1 MKQTEQRGMDHNG
14 ASTAEPQN
22 EKFLISP
29 PLLNLP
35 RPGFPCPMRILK
47 MSQHERYSWS
57 LERTRRLLSHPKS
70 SATFHQETLL
80 IQTLPRGQTMRQLPW
95 LCRFGQKTR
104 HVATMLFHC
113 PHSAAPVSFIVT
125 ESAGHTVLLPPPQ
138 PSSWFLLDPSI
149 SPNLSPETR
158 HKAAGQNLAA
168 FNLSGEIRRLRAFR
182 LLCSAAINLKWS
194 GGRWKL
200 HPNGQLVHE
209 RENEPFHGPS
219 GYNLPHSI
227 RFDYPYLNT

>member
-113 PHSAAPVSFIVT
+113 PHSAARELYLSQKAQGTRYCSHHPSPAPGFYWT
-125 ESAGHTVLLPPPQ
+125 HPSPLTFPQ
-138 PSSWFLLDPSI
+138 KQGTKQQAKI
-149 SPNLSPETR
+149 
-158 HKAAGQNLAA
+158 
-168 FNLSGEIRRLRAFR
+168 
-182 LLCSAAINLKWS
+182 
-194 GGRWKL
+194 
-200 HPNGQLVHE
+200 
-209 RENEPFHGPS
+209 
-219 GYNLPHSI
+219 
-227 RFDYPYLNT
+227 

>member
-35 RPGFPCPMRILK
+35 RPGFPCLMRILK

-57 LERTRRLLSHPKS
+57 LERARRLLSHPKS

-80 IQTLPRGQTMRQLPW
+80 KQTLPRGQTMRQLPW

-104 HVATMLFHC
+104 HVAAMLFHC
-113 PHSAAPVSFIVT
+113 PHSAAPATENSPVSFICRRKRRAHGT
-125 ESAGHTVLLPPPQ
+125 APRTPAQLLV
-138 PSSWFLLDPSI
+138 S
-149 SPNLSPETR
+149 T
-158 HKAAGQNLAA
+158 
-168 FNLSGEIRRLRAFR
+168 
-182 LLCSAAINLKWS
+182 
-194 GGRWKL
+194 
-200 HPNGQLVHE
+200 
-209 RENEPFHGPS
+209 GPIH
-219 GYNLPHSI
+219 LP
-227 RFDYPYLNT
+227 